1 MTSDLITDKEF
12 ELAIEGMT
20 CTACAGR
27 VERQLNKVSGVKSYV
42 DFATETAHL
51 SLTKPV
57 ALEEIFQVVSK
68 AGYSA
73 TTNPTHLVGASK
85 LNKKLFV
92 SVVLSFLVAS
102 LSMIAALQFDY
113 WQWVTLILS
122 IPVVFW
128 GSAPFHQAAYK
139 NLKHKTTTMDTL
151 VSLGVLVSFSWSAY
165 QVLFGGAGAASYR
178 MMFSWLSHSG
188 MVELYFEVATVV
200 PTVVLIGRWLELRTR
215 RSATDS
221 VKALLA
227 TVPENS
233 IIKVAGVETEVKT
246 ASIKQSD
253 LVVVRLGERIPVDG
267 VIQSG
272 TSSIDASVITGESIP
287 QEVEI
292 GSLVSA
298 GSVNLSGI
306 LIISA
311 TTPGNASRIS
321 LIASLVREATSSK
334 AKVANLTDSIS
345 RIFVP
350 FIILL
355 ALFTYLAW
363 FFIGNDPNQALTAA
377 VAVLVIACPCAL
389 GIAVPISLIMA
400 ASVGAKAGAV
410 IRNPD
415 TLSLLSKIDTVVL
428 DKTGTL
434 TSNQMSVT
442 DVVAIGVNDP
452 SEVLAR
458 AAAVEKGSLHPIAQA
473 IAKADNQLTASK
485 IREEVSVGVFGEI
498 NGLEIFVVNPDK
510 SPIQLSA
517 ELQSGV
523 TNLRKSGVVVI
534 VGWGGY
540 VTGLIVVADTVRPT
554 SAVAVAKLHKL
565 DIKTLLLSGDFAQ
578 SVEII
583 AKSTGVQASKSGV
596 SPEQKYA
603 EIVELKKS
611 GVVAMVGDGLNDTAA
626 LAQAD
631 VGISMGTGTHAA
643 QSAAAITII
652 GDDPELI
659 PYAIRLGRRT
669 KRTIEQNLFWA
680 FIYNIVL
687 IPVAAL
693 GLLNPLLAGTA
704 MAFSSI
710 TVVLNSLRMRRF
722 S

>member
-334 AKVANLTDSIS
+334 AKIANLADSIS

-498 NGLEIFVVNPDK
+498 NGLEVFVVNPDK

-565 DIKTLLLSGDFAQ
+565 GIKTLLLSGDFAQ

>member
-68 AGYSA
+68 SGYSA

-334 AKVANLTDSIS
+334 AKIANLTDSIS

-565 DIKTLLLSGDFAQ
+565 GIKTLLLSGDFAQ

>member
-267 VIQSG
+267 VIRSG

-334 AKVANLTDSIS
+334 AKIANLTDSIS

-363 FFIGNDPNQALTAA
+363 FFIGDDPNQALTAA

-498 NGLEIFVVNPDK
+498 NGLEVFVVNPDK

-565 DIKTLLLSGDFAQ
+565 GIKTLLLSGDFAQ

-583 AKSTGVQASKSGV
+583 AKLTGVQASKSGV

-710 TVVLNSLRMRRF
+710 TVVLNSLRIRRF

>member
-51 SLTKPV
+51 SLTKSV

-113 WQWVTLILS
+113 WQWVVLILS

-334 AKVANLTDSIS
+334 AKIANLTDSIS

-498 NGLEIFVVNPDK
+498 NGIEIFVVNPDK

-565 DIKTLLLSGDFAQ
+565 GIKTLLLSGDFAQ

-603 EIVELKKS
+603 EIFELKKS

>member
-334 AKVANLTDSIS
+334 AKIANLADSIS

-498 NGLEIFVVNPDK
+498 NDLEVFVVNPDK

-565 DIKTLLLSGDFAQ
+565 GIKTLLLSGDFAQ

-659 PYAIRLGRRT
+659 PYAIRLARRT

>member
-151 VSLGVLVSFSWSAY
+151 VSLGVLVSFSWSTY

-334 AKVANLTDSIS
+334 AKIANLADSIS

-363 FFIGNDPNQALTAA
+363 FFIGDDPNQALTAA

-400 ASVGAKAGAV
+400 ASVGANAGAV

-415 TLSLLSKIDTVVL
+415 TLNLLSKIDTVVL

-498 NGLEIFVVNPDK
+498 NGLEVFVVNPDK

-565 DIKTLLLSGDFAQ
+565 GIKTLLLSGDFAQ

-659 PYAIRLGRRT
+659 PYAIRLARRT

>member
-51 SLTKPV
+51 SLTKSV

-267 VIQSG
+267 VIRSG

-334 AKVANLTDSIS
+334 AKIANLTDSIS

-363 FFIGNDPNQALTAA
+363 FFIGDDPNQALTAA

-498 NGLEIFVVNPDK
+498 NGLEVFVVNPDK

-565 DIKTLLLSGDFAQ
+565 GIKTLLLSGDFAQ

>member
-200 PTVVLIGRWLELRTR
+200 PAVVLIGRWLELRTR

-334 AKVANLTDSIS
+334 AKIANLTDSIS

-363 FFIGNDPNQALTAA
+363 FFIGDDPNQALTAA

-498 NGLEIFVVNPDK
+498 NGLEVFVVNPDK

-565 DIKTLLLSGDFAQ
+565 GIKTLLLSGDFAQ

-583 AKSTGVQASKSGV
+583 AKLTGVQASKSGV

-710 TVVLNSLRMRRF
+710 TVVLNSLRIRRF

>member
-334 AKVANLTDSIS
+334 AKIANLTDSIS

-363 FFIGNDPNQALTAA
+363 FFIGDDPNQALTAA

-473 IAKADNQLTASK
+473 IAKTDNQLTASK

-565 DIKTLLLSGDFAQ
+565 GIKTLLLSGDFAQ

>member
-272 TSSIDASVITGESIP
+272 ASSIDASVITGESIP

-334 AKVANLTDSIS
+334 AKIANLTDSIS

-565 DIKTLLLSGDFAQ
+565 GIKTLLLSGDFAQ

>member
-151 VSLGVLVSFSWSAY
+151 VSLGVFVSFSWSAY

-233 IIKVAGVETEVKT
+233 IIKVAEVETEVKT

-334 AKVANLTDSIS
+334 AKIANLTDSIS

-363 FFIGNDPNQALTAA
+363 FFIGDDPNQALTAA

-498 NGLEIFVVNPDK
+498 NGLEVFVVNPDK

-565 DIKTLLLSGDFAQ
+565 GIKTLLLSGDFAQ

>member
-227 TVPENS
+227 TVPETS

-334 AKVANLTDSIS
+334 AKIANLTDSIS

-565 DIKTLLLSGDFAQ
+565 GIKTLLLSGDFAQ

>member
-298 GSVNLSGI
+298 GSVNLSGV

-334 AKVANLTDSIS
+334 AKIANLADSIS

-485 IREEVSVGVFGEI
+485 IREEVSVGVFGEV
-498 NGLEIFVVNPDK
+498 NGLEVFVVNPDK

-565 DIKTLLLSGDFAQ
+565 GIKTLLLSGDFAQ

>member
-334 AKVANLTDSIS
+334 AKIANLTDSIS

-534 VGWGGY
+534 VGWVGY

-565 DIKTLLLSGDFAQ
+565 GIKTLLLSGDFAQ

>member
-298 GSVNLSGI
+298 GSVNLSGV

-334 AKVANLTDSIS
+334 AKIANLADSIS

-498 NGLEIFVVNPDK
+498 NGLEVFVVNPDK

-565 DIKTLLLSGDFAQ
+565 GIKTLLLSGDFAQ

>member
-139 NLKHKTTTMDTL
+139 NLKNKTTTMDTL

-334 AKVANLTDSIS
+334 AKIANLTDSIS

-434 TSNQMSVT
+434 TSNQMSIT

-498 NGLEIFVVNPDK
+498 NGLEVFVVNPDK

-565 DIKTLLLSGDFAQ
+565 GIKTLLLSGDFAQ

>member
-267 VIQSG
+267 VIRSG

-334 AKVANLTDSIS
+334 AKIANLTDSIS

-363 FFIGNDPNQALTAA
+363 FFIGDDPNQALTAA

-498 NGLEIFVVNPDK
+498 NGLEVFVVNPDK

-565 DIKTLLLSGDFAQ
+565 GIKTLLLSGDFAQ

>member
-298 GSVNLSGI
+298 GSVNLSGV

-334 AKVANLTDSIS
+334 AKIANLTDSIS

-498 NGLEIFVVNPDK
+498 NGLEVFVVNPDK

-565 DIKTLLLSGDFAQ
+565 GIKTLLLSGDFAQ

-659 PYAIRLGRRT
+659 PYAIRLARRT

>member
-334 AKVANLTDSIS
+334 AKIANLTDSIS

-434 TSNQMSVT
+434 TSNQMSIT

-565 DIKTLLLSGDFAQ
+565 GIKTLLLSGDFAQ

>member
-306 LIISA
+306 LVISA

-334 AKVANLTDSIS
+334 AKIANLTDSIS

-363 FFIGNDPNQALTAA
+363 FFIGDDPNQALTAA

-565 DIKTLLLSGDFAQ
+565 GIKTLLLSGDFAQ

>member
-298 GSVNLSGI
+298 GSVNLSGV

-334 AKVANLTDSIS
+334 AKIANLTDSIS

-434 TSNQMSVT
+434 TSNQMSIT

-485 IREEVSVGVFGEI
+485 IREEVSVGVFGEV
-498 NGLEIFVVNPDK
+498 NGLEVFVVNPDK

-565 DIKTLLLSGDFAQ
+565 GIKTLLLSGDFAQ

>member
-267 VIQSG
+267 VIRSG

-334 AKVANLTDSIS
+334 AKIANLTDSIS

-498 NGLEIFVVNPDK
+498 NGLEVFVVNPDK

-565 DIKTLLLSGDFAQ
+565 GIKTLLLSGDFAQ

-583 AKSTGVQASKSGV
+583 AKLTGVQASKSGV

>member
-298 GSVNLSGI
+298 GSVNLSGV

-334 AKVANLTDSIS
+334 AKIANLTDSIS

-363 FFIGNDPNQALTAA
+363 FFIGDDPNQALTAA

-498 NGLEIFVVNPDK
+498 NGLEVFVVNPDK

-565 DIKTLLLSGDFAQ
+565 GIKTLLLSGDFAQ

>member
-334 AKVANLTDSIS
+334 TKIANLTDSIS

-565 DIKTLLLSGDFAQ
+565 GIKTLLLSGDFAQ

-596 SPEQKYA
+596 SPEQKYT

>member
-334 AKVANLTDSIS
+334 AKIANLTDLIS

-363 FFIGNDPNQALTAA
+363 FFIGTDPNQALTAA

-498 NGLEIFVVNPDK
+498 NGLEVFVVNPDK

-565 DIKTLLLSGDFAQ
+565 GIKTLLLSGDFAQ

-603 EIVELKKS
+603 EIVELKKF

>member
-1 MTSDLITDKEF
+1 
-12 ELAIEGMT
+12 
-20 CTACAGR
+20 
-27 VERQLNKVSGVKSYV
+27 
-42 DFATETAHL
+42 
-51 SLTKPV
+51 
-57 ALEEIFQVVSK
+57 
-68 AGYSA
+68 
-73 TTNPTHLVGASK
+73 
-85 LNKKLFV
+85 
-92 SVVLSFLVAS
+92 
-102 LSMIAALQFDY
+102 
-113 WQWVTLILS
+113 
-122 IPVVFW
+122 
-128 GSAPFHQAAYK
+128 
-139 NLKHKTTTMDTL
+139 
-151 VSLGVLVSFSWSAY
+151 
-165 QVLFGGAGAASYR
+165 
-178 MMFSWLSHSG
+178 
-188 MVELYFEVATVV
+188 
-200 PTVVLIGRWLELRTR
+200 
-215 RSATDS
+215 
-221 VKALLA
+221 
-227 TVPENS
+227 
-233 IIKVAGVETEVKT
+233 
-246 ASIKQSD
+246 
-253 LVVVRLGERIPVDG
+253 
-267 VIQSG
+267 
-272 TSSIDASVITGESIP
+272 
-287 QEVEI
+287 
-292 GSLVSA
+292 
-298 GSVNLSGI
+298 
-306 LIISA
+306 
-311 TTPGNASRIS
+311 
-321 LIASLVREATSSK
+321 
-334 AKVANLTDSIS
+334 
-345 RIFVP
+345 
-350 FIILL
+350 
-355 ALFTYLAW
+355 
-363 FFIGNDPNQALTAA
+363 
-377 VAVLVIACPCAL
+377 
-389 GIAVPISLIMA
+389 
-400 ASVGAKAGAV
+400 
-410 IRNPD
+410 
-415 TLSLLSKIDTVVL
+415 
-428 DKTGTL
+428 
-434 TSNQMSVT
+434 MSVT

-498 NGLEIFVVNPDK
+498 NGLEVFVVNPDK

-565 DIKTLLLSGDFAQ
+565 GIKTLLLSGDFAQ

>member
-267 VIQSG
+267 VIRSG

-334 AKVANLTDSIS
+334 AKIANLTDSIS

-363 FFIGNDPNQALTAA
+363 FFIGDDPNQALTAA

-498 NGLEIFVVNPDK
+498 NGLEVFVVNPDK

-565 DIKTLLLSGDFAQ
+565 GIKTLLLSGDFAQ

-710 TVVLNSLRMRRF
+710 TVVLNSLRIRRF

>member
-334 AKVANLTDSIS
+334 AKIANLTDSIS

-565 DIKTLLLSGDFAQ
+565 GIKTLLLSGDFAQ

-596 SPEQKYA
+596 SPEQKYT

>member
-1 MTSDLITDKEF
+1 MASDLITDKEF

-57 ALEEIFQVVSK
+57 ALEELFQVVSK

-334 AKVANLTDSIS
+334 AKIANLTDSIS

-565 DIKTLLLSGDFAQ
+565 GIKTLLLSGDFAQ

>member
-334 AKVANLTDSIS
+334 TKIANLTDSIS

-363 FFIGNDPNQALTAA
+363 FFIGDDPNQALTAA

-565 DIKTLLLSGDFAQ
+565 GIKTLLLSGDFAQ

-710 TVVLNSLRMRRF
+710 TVVLNSLRIRRF

>member
-267 VIQSG
+267 VIRSG

-334 AKVANLTDSIS
+334 AKIANLTDSIS

-565 DIKTLLLSGDFAQ
+565 GIKTLLLSGDFAQ

-710 TVVLNSLRMRRF
+710 TVVLNSLRIRRF

>member
-287 QEVEI
+287 QEVDI

-298 GSVNLSGI
+298 GSVNLSGV

-334 AKVANLTDSIS
+334 AKIANLTDSIS

-363 FFIGNDPNQALTAA
+363 FFIGDDPNQALTAA

-498 NGLEIFVVNPDK
+498 NGLEVFVVNPDK

-565 DIKTLLLSGDFAQ
+565 GIKTLLLSGDFAQ

>member
-151 VSLGVLVSFSWSAY
+151 VSLGVLVSFCWSAY

-334 AKVANLTDSIS
+334 TKIANLTDSIS

-565 DIKTLLLSGDFAQ
+565 GIKTLLLSGDFAQ

-596 SPEQKYA
+596 SPEQKYT

>member
-334 AKVANLTDSIS
+334 AKIANLTDSIS

-434 TSNQMSVT
+434 TSNQMSIT

-498 NGLEIFVVNPDK
+498 NGLEVFVVNPDK

-565 DIKTLLLSGDFAQ
+565 GIKTLLLSGDFAQ

>member
-334 AKVANLTDSIS
+334 AKIANLTDLIS

-498 NGLEIFVVNPDK
+498 NGLEVFVVNPDK

-565 DIKTLLLSGDFAQ
+565 GIKTLLLSGDFAQ

-603 EIVELKKS
+603 EIVELKKF

>member
-113 WQWVTLILS
+113 WQWVALILS

-267 VIQSG
+267 VIRSG

-334 AKVANLTDSIS
+334 AKIANLTDSIS

-498 NGLEIFVVNPDK
+498 NGLEVFVVNPDK

-565 DIKTLLLSGDFAQ
+565 GIKTLLLSGDFAQ

-596 SPEQKYA
+596 SPEQKYT

>member
-334 AKVANLTDSIS
+334 AKIANRTDSIS

-565 DIKTLLLSGDFAQ
+565 GIKTLLLSGDFAQ

>member
-139 NLKHKTTTMDTL
+139 NLKNKTTTMDTL

-334 AKVANLTDSIS
+334 AKIAILTDSIS

-498 NGLEIFVVNPDK
+498 NGLEVFVVNPDK

-565 DIKTLLLSGDFAQ
+565 GIKTLLLSGDFAQ

>member
-334 AKVANLTDSIS
+334 AKIAILTDSIS

-498 NGLEIFVVNPDK
+498 NGLEVFVVNPDK

-565 DIKTLLLSGDFAQ
+565 GIKTLLLSGDFAQ

>member
-151 VSLGVLVSFSWSAY
+151 VSLGVLVSFSWSTY

-334 AKVANLTDSIS
+334 AKIANLTDSIS

-498 NGLEIFVVNPDK
+498 NGLEVFVVNPDK

-565 DIKTLLLSGDFAQ
+565 GIKTLLLSGDFAQ

-659 PYAIRLGRRT
+659 PYAIRLARRT